1 MPRLRSII
9 GFTVLMAGFAGAS
22 MAQEGGGLTL
32 SPTSLTFN
40 ATAGGGAPPSQT
52 LSVTASSRTAF
63 TASVSVQ
70 SGSAGWLRISPS
82 GTLNTNQNL
91 TVSVNPIGLA
101 AGTYNGTISQRR
113 SEHRQ
118 TVGVSITV
126 AQAPATITLNPTS
139 FTFNATVGGAAPA
152 SQSLTVNATRTT
164 SFTASAS
171 VQSGGTNWLS
181 ISPSGA
187 LTTNRTLTV
196 SVNLAGLVAGS
207 YSGTITVVSGGVTR
221 MASVT
226 LVVSPA
232 AGTLTLA
239 PTSFAFSATVGG
251 TAPASQSLTVSATTT
266 TSFTAGASVQS
277 GGTNWLSISPS
288 GALTTNRT
296 LTVSVSLAG
305 LVAGSYTGT
314 ISVVSGGVTRTASV
328 SLVVSPAAGTLTLA
342 PTSFTF
348 NGTLN
353 TANPASQTLSVT
365 ATSATAF
372 TASASVQ
379 SGGANWLS
387 ISPSGAL
394 TTNQTLT
401 VSVSLAG
408 LVAGTY
414 AGTISIVANGTTR
427 SVPVTFVVGTA
438 STGGG
443 TTFKL
448 IGWNELGMH
457 CDDGQDYSVFGV
469 LPPYNSIHAHLIDSA
484 GTLIIAPAGY
494 TVTYQ
499 AITDPLTNTIN
510 TTTVPKTNFWTYAAA
525 LGFGALA
532 PDVGVAGSAMP
543 GTGNTP
549 RAMNWNASDNTWLAT
564 AVPMSNLADAA
575 APPYPINYYP
585 MMRLVAKNTAGTVL
599 ATTDIVLPISD
610 EMSCSTCHAS
620 NSVAAARPAAGWV
633 NNANLPRDVKLNV
646 LRKHDDNFAAN
657 ALFRAASAAR
667 GYSATGLEAQ
677 SAIQPFL
684 CASCH
689 GSNALSL
696 PGYPGVPA
704 LTTSV
709 HGFHSTVIDPA
720 TSQTLES
727 STTRA
732 ACYHCHPGPV
742 TQCVRGA
749 MSNLASSTGGL
760 VECQSCHGTM
770 STLAVATRQGWL
782 NEPACQECHSGTA
795 TSNSGQIV
803 YTSVF
808 TTGTTVR
815 VAADQT
821 FATNVDTPAAGLSM
835 YRFSKGHGGLQCE
848 ACHGSTHAEFPTT
861 IVNDNVQSTTLQGHV
876 GMLIECASCHA
887 SVPNTVTGGPHGL
900 HPVGTS
906 WVSTHQDVAGGNQA
920 SCQPCHGTD
929 YRGTILSKTQADR
942 TLAGHSF
949 PRGTVI
955 GCYSCHN
962 GPGGG

>member
-1 MPRLRSII
+1 M
-9 GFTVLMAGFAGAS
+9 
-22 MAQEGGGLTL
+22 
-32 SPTSLTFN
+32 
-40 ATAGGGAPPSQT
+40 
-52 LSVTASSRTAF
+52 
-63 TASVSVQ
+63 
-70 SGSAGWLRISPS
+70 
-82 GTLNTNQNL
+82 
-91 TVSVNPIGLA
+91 
-101 AGTYNGTISQRR
+101 
-113 SEHRQ
+113 
-118 TVGVSITV
+118 
-126 AQAPATITLNPTS
+126 
-139 FTFNATVGGAAPA
+139 
-152 SQSLTVNATRTT
+152 
-164 SFTASAS
+164 
-171 VQSGGTNWLS
+171 
-181 ISPSGA
+181 
-187 LTTNRTLTV
+187 
-196 SVNLAGLVAGS
+196 
-207 YSGTITVVSGGVTR
+207 
-221 MASVT
+221 
-226 LVVSPA
+226 
-232 AGTLTLA
+232 
-239 PTSFAFSATVGG
+239 
-251 TAPASQSLTVSATTT
+251 
-266 TSFTAGASVQS
+266 
-277 GGTNWLSISPS
+277 
-288 GALTTNRT
+288 
-296 LTVSVSLAG
+296 
-305 LVAGSYTGT
+305 
-314 ISVVSGGVTRTASV
+314 
-328 SLVVSPAAGTLTLA
+328 
-342 PTSFTF
+342 
-348 NGTLN
+348 
-353 TANPASQTLSVT
+353 
-365 ATSATAF
+365 
-372 TASASVQ
+372 
-379 SGGANWLS
+379 
-387 ISPSGAL
+387 
-394 TTNQTLT
+394 
-401 VSVSLAG
+401 AG

-414 AGTISIVANGTTR
+414 AGTISIVANGSTR
-427 SVPVTFVVGTA
+427 GVPVTFVVGTA

-443 TTFKL
+443 TSFKL

-484 GTLIIAPAGY
+484 GTLIVAPAGY

-499 AITDPLTNTIN
+499 AIVDPLTNTIN

-575 APPYPINYYP
+575 GPPYPTNYFP

-633 NNANLPRDVKLNV
+633 NNANLPRDVKLNI
-646 LRKHDDNFAAN
+646 LRKHDDNFAAT

-667 GYSATGLEAQ
+667 GYSAAGLEAE
-677 SAIQPFL
+677 SAIKPFL

-689 GSNALSL
+689 GSNAFPL
-696 PGYPGVPA
+696 PGYPGVPS

-709 HGFHSTVIDPA
+709 HGFHATVNDPA
-720 TSQTLES
+720 TGQTLES
-727 STTRA
+727 ATTRA

-749 MSNLASSTGGL
+749 MSNLPSSTGGL

-782 NEPACQECHSGTA
+782 NEPACQGCHTGTA

-808 TTGTTVR
+808 TSGTTER
-815 VAADQT
+815 VVADQT
-821 FATNVDTPAAGLSM
+821 FATNANTPAAGLDM

-876 GMLIECASCHA
+876 GMLVECGSCHA
-887 SVPNTVTGGPHGL
+887 TVPTTTNGGPHGL

-906 WVSTHQDVAGGNQA
+906 WVSRHQDVAGGNQA